1 MKIMFAITSQA
12 HNLNKFAFLLNAVKD
27 SLKQR
32 LPRNLLFPSSDPT
45 AIIQLKIDGAQLMI
59 RLACL
64 CPSLLCVCPAVLCS
78 SHLLEVGTMGAPTR
92 IQVSSIR
99 WDRLGNINKL
109 SRGNTMQHKSIKSVG
124 SYKFACK
131 RSGSETKM
139 LSQKY
144 HSPIVSNLQPC
155 SREGIVS

>member
-27 SLKQR
+27 RLQQR

-64 CPSLLCVCPAVLCS
+64 CPCLLWASCCSLQLSL
-78 SHLLEVGTMGAPTR
+78 VGTMGAPTR

-144 HSPIVSNLQPC
+144 HSQLTRGSGWQGP
-155 SREGIVS
+155 